1 MNETVNLFPSE
12 STPTASDAISALIK
26 SVRLRD
32 TLEAVFWLVYLWQI
46 PKERPR
52 VKRRVLLLSGEDNI
66 AVGVME
72 CVANWYD
79 SPNRR
84 LLESAATE
92 VVRICAT
99 QNWWAQPDGRN
110 YIYAWRMAEL
120 HPQKFTVAS
129 LDDLFEIM
137 RAAVKD
143 QELLTGLAAF
153 TALYRRRDFR
163 AQTFAELLVELAYTS
178 HHQQAKNLANV
189 SHRMSSTLWTD
200 GNISGQCYYALLW
213 GEFGNQDVP
222 EANPELAVQLI
233 EKAQERLKYGVIAV
247 PNFAQ
252 DGIHTRGGA
261 DKRFAGV
268 VKSMA
273 GCCRAFEHFGRL
285 SPDDVWLP
293 EFMDVLPL
301 HNIEL
306 TPHLKTLQSP

>member
-32 TLEAVFWLVYLWQI
+32 SPEAVFWLVYLWQI

-52 VKRRVLLLSGEDNI
+52 VKRRVLLTSAEDNI
-66 AVGVME
+66 SVGVME
-72 CVANWYD
+72 CVADWYD

-99 QNWWAQPDGRN
+99 QNWYAQPDGRN

-120 HPQKFTVAS
+120 HPQKFTGAT
-129 LDDLFEIM
+129 LDDLFGIM
-137 RAAVKD
+137 RGAVKD
-143 QELLTGLAAF
+143 QKLLTGLAAF

-163 AQTFAELLVELAYTS
+163 AQPFAELLVELAYTS
-178 HHQQAKNLANV
+178 PHHQAKKLAQVYN
-189 SHRMSSTLWTD
+189 RMAPTLWTD
-200 GNISGQCYYALLW
+200 GNVSGQCYYALMR

-222 EANPELAVQLI
+222 EADPELAAQLI
-233 EKAQERLKYGVIAV
+233 EQARNRLKDGAITV
-247 PNFAQ
+247 PAYAR

-268 VKSMA
+268 VKSMV
-273 GCCRAFEHFGRL
+273 GCCGAYEHYGRL
-285 SPDDVWLP
+285 SPEDVWLP
-293 EFMDVLPL
+293 EFMEVPPFIVL
-301 HNIEL
+301 
-306 TPHLKTLQSP
+306 S